1 MAGERAQQAG
11 DDPLINTEG
20 GGGFVVPDVQQTS
33 YQGGSQ
39 QANQYVREAMRLK
52 RQSCTATGGFNKGQ
66 GDNHEC
72 LYGEDAVAHIE
83 GIGENAP
90 AYERAQEWLAEYN
103 AEPGLD
109 EDTTA
114 DDTTENIEQ
123 QEAEASEENAMQ
135 AALDGDWESV
145 IDAFPTAEEASDWIA
160 NNVEAL
166 KDALGNLISKTIT
179 PDDFAECEGTG
190 NGGYNTQQQCM
201 AAKTRTQII
210 IPGLPP
216 IPLPGV
222 KLEDIKETAEEAL
235 ESVKEVLE
243 SAGDA
248 AAGAWDWVKG
258 AVDDGII
265 DVSSVLSSVAAG
277 DYTFG
282 GLFSGSGGKSEGG
295 VEVPVDT
302 TEETQETVDVSED
315 GLTFGGLPG
324 EGTVASQDV
333 GETPDLVIPGGV
345 TETTTNSGML
355 TGANEN
361 LTFGGGSSITE
372 QDINGLYLNLL
383 GRDAKQSG
391 LDYWMG
397 DVERGATL
405 DDIEFNIKQ
414 SEEYKNL
421 SGGLG
426 FGHEGG
432 SKGGDETTGT
442 NVLDLS
448 GGSKDANDDSG
459 DFTFGGLPDGSVI
472 NTTITGGGN
481 LDLSGNGGNVEE
493 VVTGTVVDPK
503 EVVVDPKEEV
513 EEVEEVVTSRTPD
526 EVQQTEDIFEGRIS
540 TGLPPLESLPPELTK
555 EEEEEEE
562 EETILTGG
570 GDDSL
575 FSGSLLSGAG
585 AAGFSPFMAGITY
598 TPLEVQDV
606 IQSPQTNYV
615 AELDKIINRS
625 MFKGM
630 IG

>member
-11 DDPLINTEG
+11 NDPLINVEKDPNFD
-20 GGGFVVPDVQQTS
+20 GFVVPDVQQTS

-39 QANQYVREAMRLK
+39 KANQYVREAMRLK

-145 IDAFPTAEEASDWIA
+145 IDAFPTAEEASDWLA
-160 NNVEAL
+160 SNYEKL
-166 KDALGNLISKTIT
+166 KDALGNLVSQTIT
-179 PDDFAECEGTG
+179 PDDYAECQGTG
-190 NGGYNTQQQCM
+190 NGGYNTQGECIV
-201 AAKTRTQII
+201 AKTRAQII

-222 KLEDIKETAEEAL
+222 KLEDIRETAEEAL

-282 GLFSGSGGKSEGG
+282 GLFSGSGGETDAT
-295 VEVPVDT
+295 ETPPVDT
-302 TEETQETVDVSED
+302 TEEEAQESVGVSED

-324 EGTVASQDV
+324 TGTVASQDV
-333 GETPDLVIPGGV
+333 GESSDLVIPGGV
-345 TETTTNSGML
+345 TETTTNNGML
-355 TGANEN
+355 TGTDEN
-361 LTFGGGSSITE
+361 LTFGGESGNGITE
-372 QDINGLYLNLL
+372 QDINNLYLNLL

-421 SGGLG
+421 NANNDSDDFTFGGYN
-426 FGHEGG
+426 G
-432 SKGGDETTGT
+432 SADSTETTGT

-448 GGSKDANDDSG
+448 GGSKDDDEVVVTE
-459 DFTFGGLPDGSVI
+459 DAV
-472 NTTITGGGN
+472 
-481 LDLSGNGGNVEE
+481 VED
-493 VVTGTVVDPK
+493 VVTGDG
-503 EVVVDPKEEV
+503 VVVTEDAVVEDAVTGDGVVVTEDAVV
-513 EEVEEVVTSRTPD
+513 EEPFID
-526 EVQQTEDIFEGRIS
+526 LD
-540 TGLPPLESLPPELTK
+540 LPPELT

-562 EETILTGG
+562 EETTLTGG
-570 GDDSL
+570 GGDSL

-606 IQSPQTNYV
+606 IQSPQTDYV
-615 AELDKIINRS
+615 AELDKIINKS
-625 MFKGM
+625 MFKGI

>member
-1 MAGERAQQAG
+1 M
-11 DDPLINTEG
+11 
-20 GGGFVVPDVQQTS
+20 
-33 YQGGSQ
+33 
-39 QANQYVREAMRLK
+39 
-52 RQSCTATGGFNKGQ
+52 
-66 GDNHEC
+66 
-72 LYGEDAVAHIE
+72 
-83 GIGENAP
+83 
-90 AYERAQEWLAEYN
+90 AEYN

-114 DDTTENIEQ
+114 DDTTENIEE

-135 AALDGDWESV
+135 AALEGNWESV
-145 IDAFPTAEEASDWIA
+145 IDAFPTAEEASDWLA
-160 NNVEAL
+160 SNYEKL
-166 KDALGNLISKTIT
+166 KDALGNLVSQTIT
-179 PDDFAECEGTG
+179 PNDYAECQGTG
-190 NGGYNTQQQCM
+190 NGGYATQGECIV
-201 AAKTRTQII
+201 AKTRAQIV

-248 AAGAWDWVKG
+248 AAGAWEWVKG
-258 AVDDGII
+258 AVDDGTI

-282 GLFSGSGGKSEGG
+282 GLFSGSGGESTASKGL
-295 VEVPVDT
+295 PLDT

-345 TETTTNSGML
+345 TETTTNNGML

-421 SGGLG
+421 NANDDSDDSDD
-426 FGHEGG
+426 FTF
-432 SKGGDETTGT
+432 GGDSGSADSTVTTGT

-448 GGSKDANDDSG
+448 GGSKDANDDSD
-459 DFTFGGLPDGSVI
+459 DFTFGGYDGVD
-472 NTTITGGGN
+472 NTTVTGGGN

-493 VVTGTVVDPK
+493 VVTGAVVDPK
-503 EVVVDPKEEV
+503 K
-513 EEVEEVVTSRTPD
+513 EVEEVVTSRMPD

-540 TGLPPLESLPPELTK
+540 TGLPPLESLPPELT
-555 EEEEEEE
+555 EEEE

-575 FSGSLLSGAG
+575 FSGSLFSGAG
-585 AAGFSPFMAGITY
+585 AAGFSPFMAGVTY
-598 TPLEVQDV
+598 KPIQVQDV

-615 AELDKIINRS
+615 AELDKIINKS
-625 MFKGM
+625 MFKGI

>member
-1 MAGERAQQAG
+1 MTAYVDDKKRPIGQEINVGLDG
-11 DDPLINTEG
+11 DG
-20 GGGFVVPDVQQTS
+20 QQTS

-39 QANQYVREAMRLK
+39 KANQYVREAMRIK

-145 IDAFPTAEEASDWIA
+145 IDAFPTAEEASDWLA
-160 NNVEAL
+160 SNYEKL
-166 KDALGNLISKTIT
+166 KDALGNLVSQTIT
-179 PDDFAECEGTG
+179 PDDYAECQGTG
-190 NGGYNTQQQCM
+190 NGGYNTQGECIV
-201 AAKTRTQII
+201 AKTRAQII

-222 KLEDIKETAEEAL
+222 KLEDIRETAEEAL

-258 AVDDGII
+258 AVDDGTI

-302 TEETQETVDVSED
+302 TEQTQETVDVSED

-421 SGGLG
+421 
-426 FGHEGG
+426 
-432 SKGGDETTGT
+432 
-442 NVLDLS
+442 N
-448 GGSKDANDDSG
+448 AQN
-459 DFTFGGLPDGSVI
+459 
-472 NTTITGGGN
+472 N
-481 LDLSGNGGNVEE
+481 EE
-493 VVTGTVVDPK
+493 QE
-503 EVVVDPKEEV
+503 EVVVDPEEVV
-513 EEVEEVVTSRTPD
+513 EEVVVDPEEETEEVVTSRTPD

>member
-1 MAGERAQQAG
+1 MPR
-11 DDPLINTEG
+11 NTEYQELGEIGSAG
-20 GGGFVVPDVQQTS
+20 GVNVGSTTPQQQTS
-33 YQGGSQ
+33 TPGAAQTQNSAIRAENIDKKQ
-39 QANQYVREAMRLK
+39 ECNL
-52 RQSCTATGGFNKGQ
+52 TGGFYNRGNCYK
-66 GDNHEC
+66 
-72 LYGEDAVAHIE
+72 GEDALDVIE
-83 GIGENAP
+83 GIGENSP

-109 EDTTA
+109 EDTTD

-145 IDAFPTAEEASDWIA
+145 IGAFPTAEEASDWIA

-248 AAGAWDWVKG
+248 AAGAWEWVKG
-258 AVDDGII
+258 AVDDGTI

-282 GLFSGSGGKSEGG
+282 GLFSGSGGESTASKGL
-295 VEVPVDT
+295 PLDT

-345 TETTTNSGML
+345 TETTTNNGML

-421 SGGLG
+421 NANDDSDDSDD
-426 FGHEGG
+426 FTF
-432 SKGGDETTGT
+432 GGDSGSADSTVTTGT

-448 GGSKDANDDSG
+448 GGD
-459 DFTFGGLPDGSVI
+459 
-472 NTTITGGGN
+472 
-481 LDLSGNGGNVEE
+481 GNVEE
-493 VVTGTVVDPK
+493 AVE
-503 EVVVDPKEEV
+503 EVVVDPKEETEEAV
-513 EEVEEVVTSRTPD
+513 EEVVVDPKEKTEEAVEEVVTSRMPD

-540 TGLPPLESLPPELTK
+540 TGLPPLESLPPELT
-555 EEEEEEE
+555 EEEEEE

-575 FSGSLLSGAG
+575 FSGSLFSGAG
-585 AAGFSPFMAGITY
+585 AAGFSPFMAGVTY
-598 TPLEVQDV
+598 KPIQVQDV

-615 AELDKIINRS
+615 AELDKIINKS
-625 MFKGM
+625 MFKGI

>member
-11 DDPLINTEG
+11 NDPLINVEKDPNFD
-20 GGGFVVPDVQQTS
+20 GFVVPDMQQTS

-39 QANQYVREAMRLK
+39 KANQYVREAMRLK

-145 IDAFPTAEEASDWIA
+145 IGAFPTAEEASDWLA
-160 NNVEAL
+160 SNYEKL
-166 KDALGNLISKTIT
+166 KDALGNLVSQTIT
-179 PDDFAECEGTG
+179 PDDYAECQGTG
-190 NGGYNTQQQCM
+190 NGGYNTQGECIV
-201 AAKTRTQII
+201 AKTRAQII

-222 KLEDIKETAEEAL
+222 KLEVIKETAEEAL

-282 GLFSGSGGKSEGG
+282 GLFSGSGGESTASEGL
-295 VEVPVDT
+295 PLDT
-302 TEETQETVDVSED
+302 TEQIQETVDVSED

-324 EGTVASQDV
+324 ESTVASQDV

-432 SKGGDETTGT
+432 SKGSVVTTGT
-442 NVLDLS
+442 NV
-448 GGSKDANDDSG
+448 
-459 DFTFGGLPDGSVI
+459 
-472 NTTITGGGN
+472 

-493 VVTGTVVDPK
+493 VVATGDGVVVNEDAVVK
-503 EVVVDPKEEV
+503 DVVVDGVVVNEDAEVEDAVVKDVVVDGVVVNEDAEVKDVVVDGVVVNEDAEV
-513 EEVEEVVTSRTPD
+513 EEPFID
-526 EVQQTEDIFEGRIS
+526 LD
-540 TGLPPLESLPPELTK
+540 LLPELTK
-555 EEEEEEE
+555 EEEE

>member
-1 MAGERAQQAG
+1 MPADNSQTIDQQYYDDLNDRNTTPFDPNIGQNTPDLPTGPGGAQSANAAYRKAVRAFKQG
-11 DDPLINTEG
+11 CSGN
-20 GGGFVVPDVQQTS
+20 GGFHH
-33 YQGGSQ
+33 GSGENLVCYFGQ
-39 QANQYVREAMRLK
+39 EAVDK
-52 RQSCTATGGFNKGQ
+52 INSF
-66 GDNHEC
+66 
-72 LYGEDAVAHIE
+72 
-83 GIGENAP
+83 GENAY
-90 AYERAQEWLAEYN
+90 AYERGQEWLEEYN
-103 AEPGLD
+103 AELGLED
-109 EDTTA
+109 DTTA

-123 QEAEASEENAMQ
+123 QEAEANEENAMQ
-135 AALDGDWESV
+135 AALEGDWESV
-145 IDAFPTAEEASDWIA
+145 IGAFPTAEEASDWLA
-160 NNVEAL
+160 SNYEKL
-166 KDALGNLISKTIT
+166 KDALGNLVSQTIT
-179 PDDFAECEGTG
+179 PDDYAECEGTG
-190 NGGYNTQQQCM
+190 NGGYATQGECIV
-201 AAKTRTQII
+201 AKTRVQIV

-222 KLEDIKETAEEAL
+222 KLEVIKETAEQAL

-282 GLFSGSGGKSEGG
+282 GLFSGSGGETDAT
-295 VEVPVDT
+295 ETPPVDT
-302 TEETQETVDVSED
+302 TEEEAQESVDVSED

-324 EGTVASQDV
+324 TGTFDSQDV
-333 GETPDLVIPGGV
+333 EKSSDLVIPGGV
-345 TETTTNSGML
+345 TETTTNNGML
-355 TGANEN
+355 TGTDEN
-361 LTFGGGSSITE
+361 LTFGGESGNGITE
-372 QDINGLYLNLL
+372 QDINNLYLSLL

-421 SGGLG
+421 NANNGSGDLT
-426 FGHEGG
+426 FGHNGKPVDSTVTG
-432 SKGGDETTGT
+432 GT

-448 GGSKDANDDSG
+448 GDA
-459 DFTFGGLPDGSVI
+459 
-472 NTTITGGGN
+472 
-481 LDLSGNGGNVEE
+481 GNVEE
-493 VVTGTVVDPK
+493 VVTGDGVVVTEDAVVVEDVEEETEE
-503 EVVVDPKEEV
+503 EVVVEGVGEDV
-513 EEVEEVVTSRTPD
+513 EEETEEEPFID
-526 EVQQTEDIFEGRIS
+526 LD
-540 TGLPPLESLPPELTK
+540 LPPELT
-555 EEEEEEE
+555 EEEEEE

-575 FSGSLLSGAG
+575 FSGSLFGGAG

-598 TPLEVQDV
+598 APLEVQDV

-615 AELDKIINRS
+615 AELDKIINKS

>member
-1 MAGERAQQAG
+1 QEINVGLDG
-11 DDPLINTEG
+11 DG
-20 GGGFVVPDVQQTS
+20 QQTS

-39 QANQYVREAMRLK
+39 KANKYVREAMRLK

-90 AYERAQEWLAEYN
+90 AYERAQQWLAEYN
-103 AEPGLD
+103 AEPGLED
-109 EDTTA
+109 DTTADDTTA

-123 QEAEASEENAMQ
+123 QEAEANEENAMQ
-135 AALDGDWESV
+135 AALEGDWESV
-145 IDAFPTAEEASDWIA
+145 IGAFPTAEEASDWLA
-160 NNVEAL
+160 SNYEKL
-166 KDALGNLISKTIT
+166 KDALGNLVSQTIT
-179 PDDFAECEGTG
+179 PDDYAECEGTG
-190 NGGYNTQQQCM
+190 NGGYATQGECIV
-201 AAKTRTQII
+201 AKTRVQIV

-222 KLEDIKETAEEAL
+222 KLEVIKETAEQAL

-282 GLFSGSGGKSEGG
+282 GLFSGSGGETDAT
-295 VEVPVDT
+295 ETPPVDT
-302 TEETQETVDVSED
+302 TEEEAQESVDVSED

-324 EGTVASQDV
+324 TGTFDSQDV
-333 GETPDLVIPGGV
+333 EKSSDLVIPGGV
-345 TETTTNSGML
+345 TETTTNNGML
-355 TGANEN
+355 TGTDEN
-361 LTFGGGSSITE
+361 LTFGGESGNGITE
-372 QDINGLYLNLL
+372 QDINNLYLSLL

-421 SGGLG
+421 NANNGSGDLT
-426 FGHEGG
+426 FGHNGKPVDSTVTG
-432 SKGGDETTGT
+432 GT

-448 GGSKDANDDSG
+448 GDA
-459 DFTFGGLPDGSVI
+459 
-472 NTTITGGGN
+472 
-481 LDLSGNGGNVEE
+481 GNVEE
-493 VVTGTVVDPK
+493 VVTGDGVVVTEDAVVVEDVEEETEE
-503 EVVVDPKEEV
+503 EVVVE
-513 EEVEEVVTSRTPD
+513 
-526 EVQQTEDIFEGRIS
+526 
-540 TGLPPLESLPPELTK
+540 
-555 EEEEEEE
+555 
-562 EETILTGG
+562 
-570 GDDSL
+570 
-575 FSGSLLSGAG
+575 
-585 AAGFSPFMAGITY
+585 
-598 TPLEVQDV
+598 
-606 IQSPQTNYV
+606 
-615 AELDKIINRS
+615 
-625 MFKGM
+625 
-630 IG
+630 

>member
-11 DDPLINTEG
+11 NDPLINVEKDPNFD
-20 GGGFVVPDVQQTS
+20 GFVVPDVQQTS

-39 QANQYVREAMRLK
+39 KANQYVREAMRLK

-145 IDAFPTAEEASDWIA
+145 IDAFPTAEEASDWLA
-160 NNVEAL
+160 SNYEKL
-166 KDALGNLISKTIT
+166 KDALGNLVSQTIT
-179 PDDFAECEGTG
+179 PDDYAECQGTG
-190 NGGYNTQQQCM
+190 NGGYNTQGECIV
-201 AAKTRTQII
+201 AKTRAQII

-222 KLEDIKETAEEAL
+222 KLEDIRETAEEAL

-282 GLFSGSGGKSEGG
+282 GLFSGSGGETDAT
-295 VEVPVDT
+295 ETPPVDT
-302 TEETQETVDVSED
+302 TEEEAQESVGVSED

-324 EGTVASQDV
+324 TGTVASQDV
-333 GETPDLVIPGGV
+333 GESSDLVIPGGV
-345 TETTTNSGML
+345 TETTTNNGML
-355 TGANEN
+355 TGTDEN
-361 LTFGGGSSITE
+361 LTFGGESGNGITE
-372 QDINGLYLNLL
+372 QDINNLYLNLL

-421 SGGLG
+421 NANNDSDDFTFGGYN
-426 FGHEGG
+426 G
-432 SKGGDETTGT
+432 SADSTETTGT

-448 GGSKDANDDSG
+448 GGSKDDDEVVVTE
-459 DFTFGGLPDGSVI
+459 DAV
-472 NTTITGGGN
+472 
-481 LDLSGNGGNVEE
+481 VED
-493 VVTGTVVDPK
+493 VVTGDG
-503 EVVVDPKEEV
+503 VVVTEDAVV
-513 EEVEEVVTSRTPD
+513 EEPFID
-526 EVQQTEDIFEGRIS
+526 LD
-540 TGLPPLESLPPELTK
+540 LPPELT

-562 EETILTGG
+562 EETTLTGG
-570 GDDSL
+570 GGDSL

-606 IQSPQTNYV
+606 IQSPQTDYV
-615 AELDKIINRS
+615 AELDKIINKS
-625 MFKGM
+625 MFKGI

>member
-1 MAGERAQQAG
+1 MPADNSQTTDQQYY
-11 DDPLINTEG
+11 DDQAKRTE

-39 QANQYVREAMRLK
+39 KANQYVREAMRIK
-52 RQSCTATGGFNKGQ
+52 RQSCTASGGFNKGQ

-103 AEPGLD
+103 AEPGLED
-109 EDTTA
+109 DTTA
-114 DDTTENIEQ
+114 DDTTENIEE
-123 QEAEASEENAMQ
+123 QEDEASEENAMQ
-135 AALDGDWESV
+135 AALEGNWESV
-145 IDAFPTAEEASDWIA
+145 IDAFPTAEEASDWLA
-160 NNVEAL
+160 SNYEKL
-166 KDALGNLISKTIT
+166 KDVLGNLVSSTIS
-179 PDDFAECEGTG
+179 PDDYAECAGTA
-190 NGGYNTQQQCM
+190 NGGYNTQGECIV
-201 AAKTRTQII
+201 AKTRAQIV

-222 KLEDIKETAEEAL
+222 KLEDIKATAEEAL

-282 GLFSGSGGKSEGG
+282 GLFSGSGGESTASEGL
-295 VEVPVDT
+295 PLDT

-345 TETTTNSGML
+345 TETTTNNGML

-372 QDINGLYLNLL
+372 QDINNLYLSLL

-405 DDIEFNIKQ
+405 DDIASNIML

-421 SGGLG
+421 NANNGSDSLG

-432 SKGGDETTGT
+432 SSDTVVTGGT
-442 NVLDLS
+442 NVIDLS
-448 GGSKDANDDSG
+448 GGG
-459 DFTFGGLPDGSVI
+459 DNVEEA
-472 NTTITGGGN
+472 
-481 LDLSGNGGNVEE
+481 VEE
-493 VVTGTVVDPK
+493 VVIGDQVEEEEAVEEEAVE
-503 EVVVDPKEEV
+503 EVVIGDQVEEEEV
-513 EEVEEVVTSRTPD
+513 EEKVVIGDLVEEEEVVEEPF
-526 EVQQTEDIFEGRIS
+526 IFD
-540 TGLPPLESLPPELTK
+540 LPPELT
-555 EEEEEEE
+555 EEEEEE

-585 AAGFSPFMAGITY
+585 AAGFSPFMAGVTY
-598 TPLEVQDV
+598 KPIEVQDV

-615 AELDKIINRS
+615 AELDKIINKS

>member
-1 MAGERAQQAG
+1 MPR
-11 DDPLINTEG
+11 NTEYQELGEIGSAG
-20 GGGFVVPDVQQTS
+20 GVNVGSKTPQQQTS
-33 YQGGSQ
+33 TPGAAQTQNSAIRAENIDKKQ
-39 QANQYVREAMRLK
+39 ECNL
-52 RQSCTATGGFNKGQ
+52 TGGFYNRGNCYK
-66 GDNHEC
+66 
-72 LYGEDAVAHIE
+72 GEDALDVIE
-83 GIGENAP
+83 GIGENSP

-145 IDAFPTAEEASDWIA
+145 IGAFPTAEEASDWLA
-160 NNVEAL
+160 SNYEKL
-166 KDALGNLISKTIT
+166 KDALGNLVSQTIT
-179 PDDFAECEGTG
+179 PNDYAECQGTG
-190 NGGYNTQQQCM
+190 NGGYATQGECIV
-201 AAKTRTQII
+201 AKTRAQIV

-222 KLEDIKETAEEAL
+222 KLEDIQETAEEAL

-248 AAGAWDWVKG
+248 AAGAWEWVKG

-302 TEETQETVDVSED
+302 TEETQETVGVSED
-315 GLTFGGLPG
+315 GLTFGGFPG
-324 EGTVASQDV
+324 EGTVASQNV

-421 SGGLG
+421 NANDDSDD
-426 FGHEGG
+426 FTF
-432 SKGGDETTGT
+432 GGDSGSADSTVTTGT

-448 GGSKDANDDSG
+448 GGSKDANDDSD
-459 DFTFGGLPDGSVI
+459 DFTFGGYDGVD
-472 NTTITGGGN
+472 NTTVTGGGN

-503 EVVVDPKEEV
+503 EVVEEVVVDPKEET
-513 EEVEEVVTSRTPD
+513 EEVVISRTPD